1 MNNFNFCDCD
11 AFITENIIKKRE
23 IMFKDQ
29 GFILLDKNMILPS
42 IAQARLRANS
52 VHESKLGLLYINLL
66 RCAKGDGS

>member
-1 MNNFNFCDCD
+1 
-11 AFITENIIKKRE
+11 
-23 IMFKDQ
+23 MFKDQ
-29 GFILLDKNMILPS
+29 GFVLLDKNMILPS